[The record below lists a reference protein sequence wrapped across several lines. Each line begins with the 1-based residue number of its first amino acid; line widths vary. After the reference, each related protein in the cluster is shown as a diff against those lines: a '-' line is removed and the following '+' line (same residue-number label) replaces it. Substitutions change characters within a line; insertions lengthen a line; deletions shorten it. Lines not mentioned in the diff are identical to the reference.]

1 MPPHIRT
8 VCMEFFG
15 PVGEAVP
22 AIVEVKNHMDTR
34 PGGVVMAGLE
44 HMDARYIKA
53 VGYATKA
60 GRTGRPNMVL
70 LADIAGDA
78 AAAAD
83 AAAAH
88 IVELAKSR
96 GGEGF
101 IAASVEA
108 RKKFWLDRSRTA
120 AIAKHTNAFK
130 VNEDVVIPL
139 PRLGEYSDGVER
151 INIELSI
158 NNKLVL
164 LQALETFFQGE
175 LPLFE
180 DDDGVA
186 DPELTATRKARALE
200 LLGQV
205 RARWRGLLDSL
216 DDEPVF
222 RAVQSKQQRVSW
234 KREVRA
240 ELRQIFTGREYEP
253 VLVECDAIH
262 KRVLKGRV
270 FVALHMHAG
279 DGNVHTNI
287 PVNSDDYAML
297 QTANQAVAR
306 IMQLAQDLGGVIS
319 GEHGIGITKLEF
331 LSDLALSEFAAYK
344 NSVDPH
350 GRFNKG
356 KLLAGADMANAYTPS
371 FGLLELES
379 LIMEQSEIGAIAD
392 SIKDCLRCG
401 KCKPVCN
408 THVPRANLLYSPRNK
423 ILATSLLIEAFLYEE
438 QTRRGVSLK
447 HFDEFD
453 DVADHCTVCHK
464 CANPCP
470 VDIDFGDVTV
480 AMRNFLTAAGK
491 KKKAPATKLAMAFL
505 NSTDQDAI
513 HFMRKSAIQMGYLGQ
528 RVGAAVMRKL
538 PAVKAAMQH
547 PPATVGKPNAV
558 TQVIHF
564 FNRSLPGGL
573 PNQLPN
579 KTARTLL
586 GLNDP
591 KVVPVLRDV
600 AKVTEESDAVF
611 YFPGC
616 GSERLFSQVGL
627 ATMAW
632 LYELGAQTVLPPTYL
647 CCGYPQTA
655 TGDRPKGDA
664 ITTSNRVLFHR
675 IANTLNYLDIKT
687 VLVSCGT
694 CLDQLMEYQ
703 FDKIFP
709 GCRIMDIHEY
719 MLEKGVKLDQ
729 VGGTKYMY
737 HDPCHTPIKLHNPIN
752 TVKTLMGSDVKLTER
767 CCGEAG
773 TFAASRPD
781 IATQVRFR
789 KAEEIDRVASGLRGP
804 ETDTVKILTSCPSC
818 LQGMLRYSEDSKIEA
833 DYIVVELAKL
843 KLGENWMAEF
853 VAKANAGGIERVLL

>member
-1 MPPHIRT
+1 
-8 VCMEFFG
+8 V
-15 PVGEAVP
+15 
-22 AIVEVKNHMDTR
+22 
-34 PGGVVMAGLE
+34 
-44 HMDARYIKA
+44 
-53 VGYATKA
+53 
-60 GRTGRPNMVL
+60 
-70 LADIAGDA
+70 
-78 AAAAD
+78 
-83 AAAAH
+83 
-88 IVELAKSR
+88 
-96 GGEGF
+96 
-101 IAASVEA
+101 
-108 RKKFWLDRSRTA
+108 
-120 AIAKHTNAFK
+120 
-130 VNEDVVIPL
+130 
-139 PRLGEYSDGVER
+139 RL
-151 INIELSI
+151 
-158 NNKLVL
+158 
-164 LQALETFFQGE
+164 
-175 LPLFE
+175 
-180 DDDGVA
+180 
-186 DPELTATRKARALE
+186 
-200 LLGQV
+200 
-205 RARWRGLLDSL
+205 RWRGLLDSL

-306 IMQLAQDLGGVIS
+306 IMRLAQDLGGVIS

-344 NSVDPH
+344 KQVDPH

-480 AMRNFLTAAGK
+480 AMRNFLAAAGK
-491 KKKAPATKLAMAFL
+491 KKTAPATKLAMAFL
-505 NSTDQDAI
+505 NSTDPDAI
-513 HFMRKSAIQMGYLGQ
+513 HFLRQAAIRTGIAGQ
-528 RVGAAVMRKL
+528 RLGAAVMRTL
-538 PAVKAAMQH
+538 PVVKAAMQQ
-547 PPATVGKPNAV
+547 PPATLGKPNAV

-564 FNRSLPGGL
+564 FNRRLPGGM
-573 PNQLPN
+573 PA
-579 KTARTLL
+579 KTTRQML
-586 GLNDP
+586 GLTDP
-591 KVVPVLRDV
+591 KVVPVLRD
-600 AKVTEESDAVF
+600 AARVTDESDAVF

-616 GSERLFSQVGL
+616 GSERQFSQVAL
-627 ATMAW
+627 ATLAW

-647 CCGYPQTA
+647 CCGYPQTSG
-655 TGDRPKGDA
+655 GDRAKGDA
-664 ITTSNRVLFHR
+664 ITTQNRVLFHR
-675 IANTLNYLDIKT
+675 VANTLNYLDIKT

-719 MLEKGVKLDQ
+719 LMEKGVKLDQ
-729 VGGTKYMY
+729 VGGTRYVY
-737 HDPCHTPIKLHNPIN
+737 HDPCHSPIKLHNPLN
-752 TVKTLMGSDVKLTER
+752 TVKTLLASDVKLSDR

-773 TFAASRPD
+773 TFATSRPD
-781 IATQVRFR
+781 IATQVKFR
-789 KAEEIDRVASGLRGP
+789 KAEELDHDRDAQLAAGAT
-804 ETDTVKILTSCPSC
+804 EVKVLTSCPAC
-818 LQGMLRYSEDSKIEA
+818 LQGLARYSDDNGMQA

-843 KLGENWMAEF
+843 KLGENWMTEF
-853 VAKANAGGIERVLL
+853 IAKANNGGIERVLL